1 MEQHF
6 SKKVWTATGII
17 ALTAA
22 VLVLLTILFNVLLL
36 VLAGIL
42 MAIFFHGC
50 ASLLHKY
57 LHLPKNW
64 SVFASVLL
72 NTLLLVGFIWF
83 VGARLESQIST
94 LTDKL
99 PDSIS
104 SAKNLV
110 KQYPAGDKLINYLNA
125 SGDSGKTLAAVKTFF
140 SSSFG
145 ILSDLYII
153 ILIGLFFTASPLTY
167 KRGVI
172 ALLPP
177 SAKNTGIN
185 ILDKL
190 HKVLKN
196 WIKGMLF
203 GFVFIAV
210 LSALGLW
217 AIGLPLILTLALIAG
232 LGNFIPNFGPIISL
246 IPALLLA
253 LTIDSTT
260 AIWVVCLYLAI
271 QIIQSAVT
279 QPLIQKKMTSV
290 PPALIIFGQVSMGLL
305 AGFWG
310 VLLATPIVAII
321 KTIVEELYVKNQK
334 GNLAEQDS
342 DNVE

>member
-1 MEQHF
+1 M
-6 SKKVWTATGII
+6 
-17 ALTAA
+17 
-22 VLVLLTILFNVLLL
+22 
-36 VLAGIL
+36 
-42 MAIFFHGC
+42 
-50 ASLLHKY
+50 
-57 LHLPKNW
+57 
-64 SVFASVLL
+64 
-72 NTLLLVGFIWF
+72 VGFLWF

-94 LTDKL
+94 LSDTL

-104 SAKNLV
+104 NAEKMI
-110 KQYPAGDKLINYLNA
+110 KQYPAGDKVVKYISS
-125 SGDSGKTLAAVKTFF
+125 SGESGKTLAAVKTFF

-167 KRGVI
+167 KRGFI
-172 ALLPP
+172 SLLPP
-177 SAKNTGIN
+177 SAKNTGSS
-185 ILDKL
+185 ILDKI

-196 WIKGMLF
+196 WIKGQLF

-210 LSALGLW
+210 LTALGLW

-260 AIWVVCLYLAI
+260 AIWVVCLYVAI
-271 QIIQSAVT
+271 QVIQSAVT

-321 KTIVEELYVKNQK
+321 KTVVEELYVKNQQPDT
-334 GNLAEQDS
+334 AERSMDKPQ
-342 DNVE
+342 